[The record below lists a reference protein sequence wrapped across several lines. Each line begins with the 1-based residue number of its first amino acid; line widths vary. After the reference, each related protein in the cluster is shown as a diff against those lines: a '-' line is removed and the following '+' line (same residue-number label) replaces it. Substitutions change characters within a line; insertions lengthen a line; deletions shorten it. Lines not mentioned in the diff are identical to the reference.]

1 MVSFYSWSSSSSD
14 HLPTVFVCARLLLFI
29 FFMILNISHLLQSR
43 SIFHETKSISRF
55 FLFSKEKRRSCQ
67 FDPYLYSHYLDCRF
81 FHSDIWYFDNF
92 KLIICL
98 HCNHSLILQID
109 YFSVPGKVIIVLL
122 FNHNHRLISFETLH
136 CCCHHHQPGLR
147 ILTFSCNFLKSA
159 SGIDVRDQF
168 VHPFPY
174 IKSISRK
181 GFIGR
186 VWSERLPFLRKATF
200 QTAQVAWL
208 FSTADWTDTQHL
220 TYALSPSSTLLNN
233 GQLLAYP
240 LPPLVSTG
248 QHLPHPHHP
257 LSAFDLPP
265 RQQWSA
271 IATPHSTPP
280 ATDEI
285 CERRLKNTHLE
296 RSWVL
301 PTLSSKVPPTLSSIF
316 SEKKAM

>member
-136 CCCHHHQPGLR
+136 CCCNHHQPGLR
-147 ILTFSCNFLKSA
+147 LLTFSCNFLKYA
-159 SGIDVRDQF
+159 SGIVVQGPF
-168 VHPFPY
+168 VSIYQVHFSQRFYWPSLVWAATSPKKGSFSDRTSGMTIPDGWNYHGLIYGFPM
-174 IKSISRK
+174 
-181 GFIGR
+181 G
-186 VWSERLPFLRKATF
+186 
-200 QTAQVAWL
+200 QVIL
-208 FSTADWTDTQHL
+208 NHV
-220 TYALSPSSTLLNN
+220 LL
-233 GQLLAYP
+233 
-240 LPPLVSTG
+240 
-248 QHLPHPHHP
+248 
-257 LSAFDLPP
+257 
-265 RQQWSA
+265 
-271 IATPHSTPP
+271 
-280 ATDEI
+280 
-285 CERRLKNTHLE
+285 K
-296 RSWVL
+296 
-301 PTLSSKVPPTLSSIF
+301 
-316 SEKKAM
+316 

>member
-1 MVSFYSWSSSSSD
+1 MKQSLSLASFSFQKKRGEVVS
-14 HLPTVFVCARLLLFI
+14 LILIFI
-29 FFMILNISHLLQSR
+29 HIILIAV
-43 SIFHETKSISRF
+43 
-55 FLFSKEKRRSCQ
+55 
-67 FDPYLYSHYLDCRF
+67 F

-181 GFIGR
+181 GFIGL
-186 VWSERLPFLRKATF
+186 VWSERLLLLRKAAF
-200 QTAQVAWL
+200 QTAHVAWL
-208 FSTADWTDTQHL
+208 FPTADWLELLTD
-220 TYALSPSSTLLNN
+220 
-233 GQLLAYP
+233 
-240 LPPLVSTG
+240 
-248 QHLPHPHHP
+248 
-257 LSAFDLPP
+257 
-265 RQQWSA
+265 
-271 IATPHSTPP
+271 
-280 ATDEI
+280 
-285 CERRLKNTHLE
+285 
-296 RSWVL
+296 
-301 PTLSSKVPPTLSSIF
+301 
-316 SEKKAM
+316 